1 MPVLSYMD
9 NIFKLSYCFV
19 NRDYS
24 SICNEI
30 RSMKETLNY
39 RYEEGGD
46 VDHCEDD
53 LRPGIQPVDG
63 GVPRE
68 ILAEGNVF
76 QHGPPSFLSRSS
88 SRSSSSAV

>member
-24 SICNEI
+24 SIRDEI
-30 RSMKETLNY
+30 KSMKETLNY

-46 VDHCEDD
+46 VWGY
-53 LRPGIQPVDG
+53 RI
-63 GVPRE
+63 
-68 ILAEGNVF
+68 F
-76 QHGPPSFLSRSS
+76 QNKP
-88 SRSSSSAV
+88 